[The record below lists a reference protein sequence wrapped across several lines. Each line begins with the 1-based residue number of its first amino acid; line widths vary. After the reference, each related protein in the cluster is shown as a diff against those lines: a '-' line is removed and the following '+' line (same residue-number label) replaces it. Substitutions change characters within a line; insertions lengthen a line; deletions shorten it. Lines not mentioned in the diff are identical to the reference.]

1 MVILRLLKYLRNFL
15 SLQIALQLVRQGV
28 SNEPDQESLGVTV
41 NEESNS
47 GDSITAKD
55 EIVKDP
61 AVEDASVANNVTNP
75 ASEEANE
82 VNLTTEAPKE
92 DSTSKV
98 VWYLFVL
105 LFFSQTKHLHLILYC
120 PIAC

>member
-1 MVILRLLKYLRNFL
+1 MLPLISSARQYDHAVHPLLADMITLLLLKYLTNFL
-15 SLQIALQLVRQGV
+15 PPQIALQLVRQGV
-28 SNEPDQESLGVTV
+28 SNEPDQESLSVTV
-41 NEESNS
+41 SEESSS
-47 GDSITAKD
+47 GDSTTAKD
-55 EIVKDP
+55 EILKDP

-98 VWYLFVL
+98 
-105 LFFSQTKHLHLILYC
+105 
-120 PIAC
+120 